1 MSLQHWFCKLMP
13 LLHYDLQNLCHYY
26 TMISKLMLLLEHQ
39 NHHNKY
45 DICKLK
51 QTL

>member
-1 MSLQHWFCKLMP
+1 MQLQ
-13 LLHYDLQNLCHYY
+13 HYDLVNLCHYY

-39 NHHNKY
+39 NHYNKY
-45 DICKLK
+45 DKLK